1 LGPADDHIKP
11 ARCGRRHRHPHIA
24 IRAAASSAPD
34 RHTLYMALASNFIA
48 LPQMQA
54 NLPFDVGCDFVPIGF
69 VGEHPMVIAAGPALG
84 VNTLSC

>member
-1 LGPADDHIKP
+1 
-11 ARCGRRHRHPHIA
+11 
-24 IRAAASSAPD
+24 
-34 RHTLYMALASNFIA
+34 MALASNFIA